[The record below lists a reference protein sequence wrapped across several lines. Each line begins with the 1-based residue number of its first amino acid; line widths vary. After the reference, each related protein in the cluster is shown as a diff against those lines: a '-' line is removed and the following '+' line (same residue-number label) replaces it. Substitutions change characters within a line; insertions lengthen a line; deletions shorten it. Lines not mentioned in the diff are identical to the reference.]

1 MLFHTHQDKLAQLG
15 ESVQTARKL
24 RSLTQNDLAKRAGV
38 TRQAVSSI
46 EKGGSSKTE
55 TLVAL
60 LFVLGLDQK
69 FLDSIKLQNDDVGLR
84 LSRLKLPAIV
94 KRKKVSGDDF

>member
-1 MLFHTHQDKLAQLG
+1 MKKVFTTTETTNAEMTMMGISRSKEPFLG
-15 ESVQTARKL
+15 AR
-24 RSLTQNDLAKRAGV
+24 
-38 TRQAVSSI
+38 I

-60 LFVLGLDQK
+60 LFVLGLDQQ

-84 LSRLKLPAIV
+84 LSRLKLPDVV
-94 KRKKVSGDDF
+94 KRKKVGLDDF